1 MMPKEKELKKRCGHG
16 GHGLGAMPYDN
27 VWGGGGMKKSEGRVN
42 LRAGTVVVTS
52 VSERGTRQ
60 NVTRRWQKV
69 CHNGA
74 LTLPWFFGTVIA

>member
-1 MMPKEKELKKRCGHG
+1 MWPRAGGCGADDRIWR
-16 GHGLGAMPYDN
+16 LYNN
-27 VWGGGGMKKSEGRVN
+27 VWGGGYEKSGGMVNRRV
-42 LRAGTVVVTS
+42 GKVVVTS

-74 LTLPWFFGTVIA
+74 LTSPWFFGTVIA